1 MKGKLDFLLRLS
13 VVIIAM
19 ASPFI
24 CLLIEGELPSYSQ
37 YWITDVRPLFIFT
50 NAATSYLL
58 FSVRK
63 WKIPAIWL
71 MLLTAF
77 SYDQY
82 FWIHNVTAICFFVTC
97 LISISFTRR
106 FKYYVL
112 PYISS
117 VIFFLL
123 FGIYWGEVAAIS
135 VICAYHLHR
144 LIAYNKIE
152 NSRKKLKSA

>member
-50 NAATSYLL
+50 NAATSYFL

-63 WKIPAIWL
+63 WRIPAICL

-82 FWIHNVTAICFFVTC
+82 FLIHNVTAICFFITC
-97 LISISFTRR
+97 SISISYTMRYQ
-106 FKYYVL
+106 YYIL
-112 PYISS
+112 PYLSS
-117 VIFFLL
+117 LIILFL

-152 NSRKKLKSA
+152 NTRKKLKSV